1 MVSAGDEQ
9 KPLSLDSPGFKRIA
23 GVINYIKHVNIKRNK
38 KNKITQNVKQK
49 SKFFTTEKK
58 TESKLN

>member
-23 GVINYIKHVNIKRNK
+23 GEINYNYDEY
-38 KNKITQNVKQK
+38 
-49 SKFFTTEKK
+49 EKK
-58 TESKLN
+58 KKHTT